1 MDCILSLLTFDPH
14 LRADDVV
21 LQSKTPLTKD
31 VQWSTILD
39 ETPPFVPQPDS
50 ATDTTYFH
58 AKNNIQGL
66 KVSCLDI

>member
-1 MDCILSLLTFDPH
+1 MDCILSLLTYDPN
-14 LRADDVV
+14 LRADDLA
-21 LQSKTPLTKD
+21 LQSKTLLTKE

-39 ETPPFVPQPDS
+39 QTPPFVPQPDS
-50 ATDTTYFH
+50 ATDTTYFQ